1 MFRSLFGSKNDRPA
15 PPKNQI
21 EVVCPACGAAQ
32 FEPRLVVSTFC
43 KKCGAHLTVH
53 RKKVTASSVSRS
65 GVGMPNP
72 WDDKAKPTAPE
83 PAVPPESSPAEA
95 PELTAPVSPE
105 EAAEGGFGVFLKQQA
120 AAVEPPKATG
130 LKAIV
135 TRRPAEPSPAPASV
149 AEAVPPSAPA
159 PEPSAP
165 VEPVAAESPAV
176 PEPAEAE
183 TALPAAP
190 TPTMPAAAA
199 ASEPATEAAMPEKRA
214 QSNAPPPTLAPAPM
228 TASTFQK
235 MKDQGMYRNPYFKD
249 AECFE
254 CGHVFKVSRSS
265 RSAECPGC
273 GSRIPM
279 EDVEVNMPST
289 QIIKTRGDVL
299 IRKRGAVT
307 AASLRCKDLRCY
319 GALDVAE
326 IQAAGDAIFHSV
338 GPVKGVLRCRRLL
351 VEKGADVVF
360 ENEVYAEAMEIQAK
374 VTGSLVCHGPL
385 LIGANGSVNGDVA
398 IRSISIE
405 PGGELNGGMSILRAP
420 AAAKPP
426 AAEPDKPA
434 S

>member
-1 MFRSLFGSKNDRPA
+1 M
-15 PPKNQI
+15 
-21 EVVCPACGAAQ
+21 
-32 FEPRLVVSTFC
+32 STFC

-72 WDDKAKPTAPE
+72 WDDKAKPAAPE
-83 PAVPPESSPAEA
+83 PVAESSPPEA
-95 PELTAPVSPE
+95 AVLTAPVSPE

-120 AAVEPPKATG
+120 AAVETPKPTG

-135 TRRPAEPSPAPASV
+135 TRRPAEPPPAPALA
-149 AEAVPPSAPA
+149 AEAAPASAPS
-159 PEPSAP
+159 PEPAAPAAP
-165 VEPVAAESPAV
+165 VTSESPAA
-176 PEPAEAE
+176 PEPAEVEAE
-183 TALPAAP
+183 LPAEP
-190 TPTMPAAAA
+190 TPPAAEMPAVA
-199 ASEPATEAAMPEKRA
+199 ASETAPEAAMPEKRA

-279 EDVEVNMPST
+279 EDVEINMPST
-289 QIIKTRGDVL
+289 QVIKTRGDVL

-338 GPVKGVLRCRRLL
+338 GPVRGVLRCRRLL

-398 IRSISIE
+398 VRSISIE

-426 AAEPDKPA
+426 VAESDQSA